1 MIQLSTHYVIIILI
15 VLFIAV
21 VHYSI
26 NIALMYAVKPSQ
38 CDAVNSSTTNQN
50 LREASIWI
58 GYIGLIAVALVII
71 FLLGH
76 VFGIAKV

>member
-1 MIQLSTHYVIIILI
+1 MVTLSTHYVVL
-15 VLFIAV
+15 VLFVLLIAV

-26 NIALMYAVKPSQ
+26 NIALMSAIKPSQ
-38 CDAVNSSTTNQN
+38 CDAVNSNTTTRN

-58 GYIGLIAVALVII
+58 GYIGLVAAGLVML